1 MNAPFNA
8 GRPGG
13 LRDPFTAFV
22 CEDATAELLRPIA
35 VEHGWS
41 PEKVN
46 KGGLRNAVQSLSVAA
61 SPSILFVDLSRK
73 RRSAQRHQRA
83 GRSLRARHGG
93 DRRRPGQRR
102 PPLSRSARQRHP
114 GLSAEAVLGR
124 SAARRLRQCADD
136 ALRPAHE
143 RDRERAAA
151 TSLAAVIG
159 VRGGV
164 GASTVASSLAW
175 LMGDKAGRSTALLDL
190 DVHFGTG
197 ALSLDLEPGR
207 GLTDAIE
214 NPSRIDGLFIERAMV
229 RANDKLCVLSAEA
242 PINQPLLTDG
252 SAFYQLQE
260 EIRHAFEGTVID
272 LPRHMLVQHPHLV
285 NDVQVGRR
293 RRRVHARR
301 DPRRDPRPVLAEG
314 ECAAGAGDRRRQQGA
329 AERRRRSAAR
339 ISSIRSSARSISQ
352 LPFDPKTATQA
363 AKLGQPLRQDRP
375 SRPRSRSRSRQL
387 LDSDARRRARR
398 AARRPPAS
406 TSLLG
411 KLGGFKALVAKKPG
425 APRRPDATE
434 PRVGRGER
442 SAWFL
447 DHADGGGPAGA
458 RSC

>member
-22 CEDATAELLRPIA
+22 CEDATADLLRPIA

-61 SPSILFVDLSRK
+61 SPSILFVDLSE
-73 RRSAQRHQRA
+73 S
-83 GRSLRARHGG
+83 G
-93 DRRRPGQRR
+93 D
-102 PPLSRSARQRHP
+102 PLSDINALAEVCEPGTVVIAAGQVNDVRLYRDLLASGIQDYLLKPFSADQLRDAFANAQMT
-114 GLSAEAVLGR
+114 LSGPRMNETASE
-124 SAARRLRQCADD
+124 
-136 ALRPAHE
+136 RPNVA
-143 RDRERAAA
+143 
-151 TSLAAVIG
+151 AAVIG

-175 LMGDKAGRSTALLDL
+175 MMGDKAGRTTALLDL

-242 PINQPLLTDG
+242 PINQPFLTDG

-272 LPRHMLVQHPHLV
+272 LPRHMLIQHPHLV
-285 NDVQVGRR
+285 NDVQAVIVVVEFTLAATRDAI
-293 RRRVHARR
+293 RVLSWLKANAPQAR
-301 DPRRDPRPVLAEG
+301 VIVVANKAL
-314 ECAAGAGDRRRQQGA
+314 AAGQEVSRKDFEHSI
-329 AERRRRSAAR
+329 ERKVDIQIPLDA
-339 ISSIRSSARSISQ
+339 
-352 LPFDPKTATQA
+352 KTATQA
-363 AKLGQPLRQDRP
+363 AKLGQPLAKTTKSAKTSQP
-375 SRPRSRSRSRQL
+375 LTQL
-387 LDSDARRRARR
+387 LEQTLAQGGEETGEE
-398 AARRPPAS
+398 AAAS

-411 KLGGFKALVAKKPG
+411 RLGGLKALVAKKP
-425 APRRPDATE
+425 AAK
-434 PRVGRGER
+434 
-442 SAWFL
+442 A
-447 DHADGGGPAGA
+447 A
-458 RSC
+458 